1 MSATASPKLTAIP
14 LASWERGG
22 VIAALKRAGL
32 PADDVEEPGRLFWR
46 FEIGDMIPA
55 GFGGLEIHR
64 PHALLRSIV
73 TMPPLRQRKLGRAI
87 VAALEAEAR
96 MAGCETA
103 WLLTTTTAEF
113 FARLGYVECKQ
124 ADVPDEIRATQ
135 QYAVL
140 CPTSATVMMKPLG

>member
-1 MSATASPKLTAIP
+1 VSGSATPKLTPIP

-46 FEIGDMIPA
+46 FETADMVPA
-55 GFGGLEIHR
+55 GFGGLELHR

-73 TMPPLRQRKLGRAI
+73 ILPPLRHQSMGRAI
-87 VAALEAEAR
+87 VAGLEAEAAI
-96 MAGCETA
+96 AGCRTV
-103 WLLTTTTAEF
+103 WLLTSGTAEF
-113 FARLGYVECKQ
+113 FARLGYAQCQHE
-124 ADVPDEIRATQ
+124 DVPEEIRATQ

-140 CPTSATVMMKPLG
+140 CPSSPTVMMKPLD